1 MIWSGPWYCYK
12 LYFKIFIFFT
22 YLAVSVLEFMQGTQL
37 YIIAVFVISNIE
49 HITLF

>member
-1 MIWSGPWYCYK
+1 MELPVLQFRSLALRGEIEV
-12 LYFKIFIFFT
+12 